1 MATTHNK
8 EAIAEQII
16 VTEINNIRSDPSIIK
31 ENGCASCYVLFKL
44 SNIMQ
49 ISEQDAS
56 DLLSEV
62 LFKNP
67 QINESFIEMVEDIHM
82 KQRMMGVSFS
92 IKKREA
98 KIKYID
104 SNFKNVLAE
113 LSADLANYGADIVL
127 RKLLISSISLEI
139 AKNIGIDHHAAIEE
153 LYYYMR
159 KNDYETHE
167 NMLEF
172 INRFYERIRRTK
184 Y

>member
-1 MATTHNK
+1 
-8 EAIAEQII
+8 
-16 VTEINNIRSDPSIIK
+16 
-31 ENGCASCYVLFKL
+31 
-44 SNIMQ
+44 
-49 ISEQDAS
+49 
-56 DLLSEV
+56 
-62 LFKNP
+62 
-67 QINESFIEMVEDIHM
+67 
-82 KQRMMGVSFS
+82 MMGVSFS
-92 IKKREA
+92 NKKREA

>member
-1 MATTHNK
+1 MATHNK

-16 VTEINNIRSDPSIIK
+16 VSEINNVHSDPSIVK
-31 ENGCASCYVLFKL
+31 ENGCAACHILFAL
-44 SNIMQ
+44 SNRMQ

-62 LFKNP
+62 LFNNA
-67 QINESFIEMVEDIHM
+67 QINESFIEMVENIHM

-92 IKKREA
+92 IKRREA
-98 KIKYID
+98 KDKYID

-113 LSADLANYGADIVL
+113 LSTDLANYGADIVL

-159 KNDYETHE
+159 KNDQETHE

-172 INRFYERIRRTK
+172 LDRFYEKIRRRK
-184 Y
+184 